1 LLEVS
6 SEFRVRL
13 TETVGVVPFIDGG
26 TVYEERY
33 PDFSETFRWGAGLG
47 LRYFTGFGPI
57 RLDVAVPIN
66 KRDTDD
72 DFQFYISFGQA
83 F

>member
-1 LLEVS
+1 MTVLPKKRKGGLVRASQRALLAHPRS
-6 SEFRVRL
+6 HCRGAF
-13 TETVGVVPFIDGG
+13 
-26 TVYEERY
+26 
-33 PDFSETFRWGAGLG
+33 PDFSETFRWGAGVG

-57 RLDVAVPIN
+57 RLDVAVPVN

-72 DFQFYISFGQA
+72 EFQFYISFGQA